1 MKRTR
6 FKFNRKR
13 VFDTVKYYAKGY
25 YNKLDEDHVWV
36 LSSSIAFNIIICTIP
51 ITLIL
56 ISILGIYLTRENTG
70 TAISDYLNTIVGITP
85 ALKEKVQYILFSA
98 IDEISSYSTLTA
110 IIGML
115 GVLWTASGLFS
126 TMRDVL
132 NRVFKTR
139 YISRYVTDK
148 LKDFFMVL
156 VVIAVFTISF
166 AATFLYSIIKAVEQ
180 KYFKTD
186 ILAGFGLDAASFI
199 FGLLFTFLM
208 FYMIFKI
215 VPHGKIDKKIALIS
229 SITTTIL
236 YTALKYLFIW
246 YIVTFAT
253 YERVYGAYAAVIGII
268 FWIYYSSF
276 TFVIG
281 AETGQL
287 YKERKLI
294 HQS

>member
-1 MKRTR
+1 MKHIR
-6 FKFNRKR
+6 FSSKKL
-13 VFDTVKYYAKGY
+13 FDTLKYYAKGY

-56 ISILGIYLTRENTG
+56 ISILGVYLNRENTG
-70 TAISDYLNTIVGITP
+70 EAINQYLNTIVGLTP
-85 ALKEKVQYILFSA
+85 ALKEKILNIVFSA
-98 IDEISSYSTLTA
+98 VDEISSYQTLTF
-110 IIGML
+110 IIGMI

-126 TMRDVL
+126 TIRDVL

-139 YISRYVTDK
+139 YISSYIKDK
-148 LKDFFMVL
+148 LKDIFMVL
-156 VVIAVFTISF
+156 LVIIVFTISF
-166 AATFLYSIIKAVEQ
+166 AATFVYSVIKSIEM
-180 KYFKTD
+180 KILGTD
-186 ILAGFGLDAASFI
+186 LLSGFGFESGTFI
-199 FGLLFTFLM
+199 FGLLFTFIM
-208 FYMIFKI
+208 FYLIFKI
-215 VPHGKIDKKIALIS
+215 VPHGKVDKKTAIVSSTTATIS
-229 SITTTIL
+229 

-246 YIVTFAT
+246 YLISFAT
-253 YERVYGAYAAVIGII
+253 YERVYGAYAAFIGVI

-276 TFVIG
+276 TFVLG